1 VQSQSTVE
9 SPAVSTAVMHVCAH
23 AQIKWS
29 APQMM
34 EEGYNATGWL
44 GLIMGTRVYFNF
56 HAKAVESDAAFT
68 QQMDSLVRDLAERGK
83 SQTAAPSDSAASRLS
98 LSEGVP
104 PPQGFGVRSVEPEP
118 APAPAPAP
126 VRALAPAPAPAPAP
140 AMLSDRG
147 SFSPSMQPDAVM
159 HQQPRTSADDMA
171 LVEVVL
177 GQQRLI
183 LAREEQLRAATAA
196 RVRAEVRAEVQTLHT
211 KVEASK
217 LHHQQ
222 LLALQQRLE
231 VVHASKLLGDEELYA
246 IEDLIADST
255 EEDEGDRVAA
265 LISLSSKMVAD
276 GAFARQIRRK
286 FVHVD
291 TV

>member
-1 VQSQSTVE
+1 
-9 SPAVSTAVMHVCAH
+9 
-23 AQIKWS
+23 
-29 APQMM
+29 
-34 EEGYNATGWL
+34 
-44 GLIMGTRVYFNF
+44 
-56 HAKAVESDAAFT
+56 
-68 QQMDSLVRDLAERGK
+68 
-83 SQTAAPSDSAASRLS
+83 
-98 LSEGVP
+98 
-104 PPQGFGVRSVEPEP
+104 
-118 APAPAPAP
+118 
-126 VRALAPAPAPAPAP
+126 
-140 AMLSDRG
+140 MLSDRG
-147 SFSPSMQPDAVM
+147 SFSPSMQPDTVM

-183 LAREEQLRAATAA
+183 LAREEQLRAETEA

-231 VVHASKLLGDEELYA
+231 AVHASKLLGDEELYA

-255 EEDEGDRVAA
+255 EEDGGDRVAA

-286 FVHVD
+286 FVHVE
-291 TV
+291 

>member
-104 PPQGFGVRSVEPEP
+104 PPQGFGVPLVEPEP

-126 VRALAPAPAPAPAP
+126 APVRALAPAPAP

-147 SFSPSMQPDAVM
+147 SFSPSMQPDTVM

-183 LAREEQLRAATAA
+183 LAREEQLRVETEA

-231 VVHASKLLGDEELYA
+231 AVHASKLLGDEELYA

-255 EEDEGDRVAA
+255 EEDGGDRVAA

-286 FVHVD
+286 FVHVE
-291 TV
+291 